1 MPTETTYTLYFTP
14 GACSLSPHIA
24 LREAGAPFAIERVDL
39 KNKKLVTEGAGD
51 WFTVNPKGYVPAL
64 RLENGEI
71 LTEAVVIMQYLAD
84 LTPEK
89 QLAPPHM
96 TASRYRLDEMMHFIA
111 TEIHKQFGPLF
122 KKQFGEK
129 AQVAARAT
137 LGERFLYLQDLL
149 KDQGYVMGSQFTI
162 ADAYLF
168 VMLTWA
174 DQMDLDLRLWPVLE
188 DYELRIA
195 DRPSVQA
202 ALSAESLTI
211 RQRYRDAS

>member
-1 MPTETTYTLYFTP
+1 MKLYYAP
-14 GACSLSPHIA
+14 GACSLAPHIV
-24 LREAGAPFAIERVDL
+24 LRETGRRFDLESVDL
-39 KNKKLVTEGAGD
+39 GTHRTETGGD
-51 WFTVNPKGYVPAL
+51 FMLVNPKGYVPAL

>member
-1 MPTETTYTLYFTP
+1 MKLHRSMKLYYAP
-14 GACSLSPHIA
+14 GACSLAPHIV
-24 LREAGAPFAIERVDL
+24 LRETGRRFDLEMVDL
-39 KNKKLVTEGAGD
+39 ASHRTETGCD
-51 WFTVNPKGYVPAL
+51 FMLVNPKGYVPAL

-89 QLAPPHM
+89 KLVPPHM

-129 AQVAARAT
+129 AQVAARAA

-149 KDQGYVMGSQFTI
+149 KDQGYLMGAQFTI

-174 DQMDLDLRLWPVLE
+174 DKMDLDLRLWPVLE
-188 DYELRIA
+188 DYEQRIA

-202 ALSAESLTI
+202 ALQTEGLTI